1 LLYYATYLYK
11 IKQTTTQS
19 NKMEAKNQNTPLTA
33 QAKEVLLSFAPY
45 VSRGDKK
52 DAADSIGVSKMTI
65 YRYLTGNVSD
75 IGIAEKIIGFLR
87 PRIDQ
92 RKNTIAA

>member
-1 LLYYATYLYK
+1 
-11 IKQTTTQS
+11 
-19 NKMEAKNQNTPLTA
+19 MEAKKQNTPLMT
-33 QAKEVLLSFAPY
+33 QAEEVLKSLAPY

-52 DAADSIGVSKMTI
+52 EAANSLKVSNMTI
-65 YRYLTGNVSD
+65 YRYLQGQVSD
-75 IGIAEKIIGFLR
+75 IGTAEKIIGFLR